1 MLLTDVKKALKSQG
15 FNQLAKMLKK
25 TNFEFLTVSSL
36 KDEFGLTTLTGMSE
50 DELGE
55 KDSIKCFEENFLTP
69 VKHYLK
75 LIITPELNDFTLTNL
90 KFNAS
95 KLMAE
100 LEEIINPS
108 PLLLNS
114 LDVDNYLT
122 NLTEEG
128 KFGGLVVKGERTYVY
143 LFPRKLSIPSDVM
156 MDKLNKIISDEKTN
170 DPKYAKFLQDLQDAF
185 KDNRQYLYDL
195 DNNFS
200 KRALYDKQARKDLV
214 KINSLRVWFD

>member
-15 FNQLAKMLKK
+15 FNQLAKTLKK
-25 TNFEFLTVSSL
+25 TNFEFLTLDSL
-36 KDEFGLTTLTGMSE
+36 KDEFGLSTLAGMGVN
-50 DELGE
+50 ELGE

-69 VKHYLK
+69 AEHYLK

-90 KFNAS
+90 KHTAS
-95 KLMAE
+95 KLMAD
-100 LEEIINPS
+100 LEELINPS
-108 PLLLNS
+108 LLLLDS

-122 NLTEEG
+122 NLTKEG

-143 LFPRKLSIPSDVM
+143 LFPRKLSVPTDVM

-170 DPKYAKFLQDLQDAF
+170 DPKYAKFIQNLRDAF
-185 KDNRQYLYDL
+185 KDNRQYLYAL
-195 DNNFS
+195 DTSFS